1 MRVARF
7 VARTPTALAAYP
19 EPGEQCRVDRA
30 LVVVT
35 HWGLVLAALIS
46 AALVFGVAVGGGS
59 WVPWFRLVAGIVLL
73 LEGLLLTRD
82 WRGMRRLIV
91 ARSYHRARSRRGGAG
106 VPLFR
111 VVLWKLTAPLLG
123 LVGLAWFFA
132 GAVSAALGLAGL
144 L

>member
-7 VARTPTALAAYP
+7 VARTPTGLAAYP
-19 EPGEQCRVDRA
+19 EPAQMRRIDRA
-30 LVVVT
+30 LVVVG
-35 HWGLVLAALIS
+35 HWGLILAAAVSAALI
-46 AALVFGVAVGGGS
+46 FGVAVGGGA
-59 WVPWFRLVAGIVLL
+59 WVPWFRLAAGIVLL

-91 ARSYHRARSRRGGAG
+91 ARSYHRAQRRRGGGA
-106 VPLFR
+106 VPFSQL
-111 VVLWKLTAPLLG
+111 VLWKVTAPLLG
-123 LVGLAWFFA
+123 LLGLAWFFG

>member
-19 EPGEQCRVDRA
+19 DPSQTRRIDRA
-30 LVVVT
+30 LVVVSS
-35 HWGLVLAALIS
+35 WGLVLAALIS

-59 WVPWFRLVAGIVLL
+59 WVPWFRLAAGIVLL

-91 ARSYHRARSRRGGAG
+91 ARSYHRARRRRGGGA
-106 VPLFR
+106 VPLSQL
-111 VVLWKLTAPLLG
+111 VLWKLTAPLLG
-123 LVGLAWFFA
+123 LLGLAWFFA